1 MCGGVGGVL
10 ILMGVVGSIFDDDNR
25 AAILQMTFLSAC
37 FMFIF
42 VIWMSAHL
50 GKWSSWSSI
59 MKNKSPEMLR
69 KRALTHR
76 FQPEY
81 ENNEA
86 FTYWAKQFLSSE
98 EVERL
103 HEKYG
108 ESEDGERREARIV
121 LRVDEEGGPPPPP
134 PGE

>member
-1 MCGGVGGVL
+1 
-10 ILMGVVGSIFDDDNR
+10 
-25 AAILQMTFLSAC
+25 
-37 FMFIF
+37 MFIF

-108 ESEDGERREARIV
+108 ESEAGERREARIV